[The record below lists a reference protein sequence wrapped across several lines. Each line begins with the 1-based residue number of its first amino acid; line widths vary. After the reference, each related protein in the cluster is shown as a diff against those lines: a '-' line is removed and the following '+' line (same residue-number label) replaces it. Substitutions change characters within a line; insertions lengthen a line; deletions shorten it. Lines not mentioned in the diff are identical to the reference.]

1 MYEVM
6 MIEVHQRWLWL
17 LLSFFNFSSPFEQ
30 IWTFS
35 NFKFTHT
42 PHQQYPVVPP
52 TTIQSFYKVRSHLT
66 ISVTLNL
73 IYPKKSYH
81 DNARKYEN
89 VYFDARTKKSVSVDY
104 FSQMFEETRVYKSPL
119 KMYWILK

>member
-1 MYEVM
+1 MAAAVFL
-6 MIEVHQRWLWL
+6 QFFFSF
-17 LLSFFNFSSPFEQ
+17 LSKFGHSQ
-30 IWTFS
+30 ILS
-35 NFKFTHT
+35 LHT
-42 PHQQYPVVPP
+42 PTQYPVVPP
-52 TTIQSFYKVRSHLT
+52 PTTQSFYKARSHLT

-73 IYPKKSYH
+73 IYPKKTYH

-104 FSQMFEETRVYKSPL
+104 FSQMFEETRIYKSPL